1 MAEKAEAKEVKRRV
15 MGGGTEGTGGQW
27 RKVPLQLEAKVGRI
41 DGGKK
46 RAQGTDAVNY
56 TTLPNT
62 RTRQK
67 KTGKTK
73 QSVAWCA
80 RTTKLPS
87 ANTRSLDIVPS
98 IRILGPN
105 LIAIAHIMMFSLLS
119 PCISL
124 AEIPVQTRPLPPIH
138 PSAYHTPSS
147 SGSQNR
153 VPIQHPRFPLFIS
166 IPPIYSY
173 PVKLHPSLHS
183 PLETSLDV
191 HTVRPWSWVYPFDI
205 HGST

>member
-1 MAEKAEAKEVKRRV
+1 M
-15 MGGGTEGTGGQW
+15 EGRNEPRGRMPSIIQRFPTPEPA
-27 RKVPLQLEAKVGRI
+27 RK
-41 DGGKK
+41 KK
-46 RAQGTDAVNY
+46 
-56 TTLPNT
+56 
-62 RTRQK
+62 
-67 KTGKTK
+67 GKTK

-191 HTVRPWSWVYPFDI
+191 CTVRPWSWVYPFDI